1 MKRDTEADMKTSRTA
16 QALLWTAQ
24 VLTAALFAF
33 AGVAKLMMPAD
44 VLAAQSGMPGTFL
57 HFIGVCEVL
66 GAAGL
71 ILPGL
76 FRIKPL
82 LTPLAAAGLTII
94 MIGAVITSL
103 ATLGPSAAVL
113 PFVVGVITAAVAR
126 ARWPLST
133 PRVAVRPA
141 L

>member
-1 MKRDTEADMKTSRTA
+1 MQKTSRTKKV
-16 QALLWTAQ
+16 LLWTAQ
-24 VLTAALFAF
+24 VLVAALFLF
-33 AGVAKLMMPAD
+33 AGVAKLMMPAE

-57 HFIGVCEVL
+57 HFIAVCEVL

-76 FRIKPL
+76 LGIQPF

-94 MIGAVITSL
+94 MLGAVITSL
-103 ATLGPSAAVL
+103 VTLGPSAALL
-113 PFVVGVITAAVAR
+113 PLVVGVMTAVVAR
-126 ARWPLST
+126 LRWPLST
-133 PRVAVRPA
+133 PRVAIRPA

>member
-1 MKRDTEADMKTSRTA
+1 MQKTSRTKNV
-16 QALLWTAQ
+16 LLWTAQ
-24 VLTAALFAF
+24 VLVAALFLF
-33 AGVAKLMMPAD
+33 AGVAKLMMPAE

-57 HFIGVCEVL
+57 HFIAVCEVL

-76 FRIKPL
+76 LGIQPF

-94 MIGAVITSL
+94 MLGAVITSL
-103 ATLGPSAAVL
+103 VTLGPSAALL
-113 PFVVGVITAAVAR
+113 PLVVGVMTAVVAR
-126 ARWPLST
+126 SRWPLST
-133 PRVAVRPA
+133 PRVAIRPA

>member
-1 MKRDTEADMKTSRTA
+1 MQKTSRTA

-24 VLTAALFAF
+24 VLVAAVFLF
-33 AGVAKLMMPAD
+33 AGVAKLRIPAE
-44 VLAAQSGMPGTFL
+44 VLSAQSGLPGIFL
-57 HFIGVCEVL
+57 HFIAVCELL

-76 FRIKPL
+76 FRMKTY

-94 MIGAVITSL
+94 MTGAVITSL
-103 ATLGPSAAVL
+103 VTLSPSAALL
-113 PFVVGVITAAVAR
+113 PFVVGVITAVVAR
-126 ARWPLST
+126 ARWTPST
-133 PRVAVRPA
+133 RRVALRPA